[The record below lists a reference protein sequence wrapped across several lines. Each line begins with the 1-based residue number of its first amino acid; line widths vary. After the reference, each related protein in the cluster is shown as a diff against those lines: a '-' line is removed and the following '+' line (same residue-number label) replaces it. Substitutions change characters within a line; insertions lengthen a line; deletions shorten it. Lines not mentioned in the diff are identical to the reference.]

1 MMRRNRRSIL
11 VLLAGVAAAG
21 PVSLAA
27 AQTSLRVLTDDLGLR
42 RAELVE
48 IDESSVLLREADG
61 RSTRVGLETVLAIS
75 VAGVP
80 DRLPEPPPAV
90 LANAAVGAERFF
102 VELTDAQRIVLDI
115 LPGEDAEVLTGAAF
129 GLGQARIPLD
139 RVARI
144 ARAGAPWRVPV
155 PTEDLVLLLNGDRLS
170 GFVVGVGGEVEVET
184 APGVVSTV
192 PLDRV
197 GEIRLA
203 NPAAAAA
210 TRTLLV
216 TDDMGVTL
224 AASALTAVGSGEFRL
239 TTTPAALGLDS
250 RGEETIAYDRPHAR
264 LLGLRATA
272 AGTGSVSAASAG
284 SVLAMAS
291 LAPQSVTPT
300 GDRRWTPRPVAEADE
315 SPVLALGD
323 VVMPAPAEAVYP
335 LGSGVRASRMACV
348 VRASAPGA
356 WTDCVAR
363 VEAVLADDRRVVLGE
378 HRVTSESTDAEIN
391 AQLPAGTRAIVL
403 LVDPGRYGAVQDG
416 VVFESP
422 RVLLAE

>member
-1 MMRRNRRSIL
+1 MMRRADRTIL
-11 VLLAGVAAAG
+11 VLLAGLAAAG
-21 PVSLAA
+21 PASIAA
-27 AQTSLRVLTDDLGLR
+27 AQTPLRVLTDDLGLR

-48 IDESSVLLREADG
+48 IDESSVLLRGPDG
-61 RSTRVGLETVLAIS
+61 RSTRVGLETVLAMDA
-75 VAGVP
+75 AGAP

-115 LPGEDAEVLTGAAF
+115 LPGEDTEVLTGAAF

-139 RVARI
+139 RVSRI

-170 GFVVGVGGEVEVET
+170 GFVVGVGGVGGEVEVET
-184 APGVVSTV
+184 APGVISTV

-197 GEIRLA
+197 SEIRLA
-203 NPAAAAA
+203 NPAAA
-210 TRTLLV
+210 TGGRTLMV
-216 TDDMGVTL
+216 TDDLGVTL
-224 AASALTAVGSGEFRL
+224 AASTLTAVGSGEFRL

-250 RGEETIAYDRPHAR
+250 RGEETIGYDRPRAR
-264 LLGLRATA
+264 LLGLRGMD
-272 AGTGSVSAASAG
+272 AGAG
-284 SVLAMAS
+284 SVLA
-291 LAPQSVTPT
+291 LAAMPPQSVVPT
-300 GDRRWTPRPVAEADE
+300 GDRRWTPRPVADADE
-315 SPVLALGD
+315 SPVMALGD

-335 LGSGVRASRMACV
+335 LGTGIRASRVACV

-363 VEAVLADDRRVVLGE
+363 VEAELADGRRVLLGE
-378 HRVTSESTDAEIN
+378 HRITEAGPSAEIN
-391 AQLPAGTRAIVL
+391 AELPAGTRAIVL